1 MHITNIK
8 NKERK
13 KKMSN
18 TVKLL
23 ETEFYNGAT
32 FYFEQNVDRHTS
44 TCVDID
50 IKPFVTTIKFSS
62 RSLIPTYFQLR
73 NVHKQFPNITKII
86 IGYNVRSIDISNFMF
101 PNVVEVQ
108 DLSGKFC
115 LSADMLVTSDGV
127 LLNTFCKPE
136 SSKLNLL
143 SINEISSFAME
154 GCRTTKISNFGRIIR
169 CRCDAFTGSAFE
181 TIYGK
186 LIGLYV
192 TENKELFP
200 LLYGSD
206 EVIIP
211 DDLWNIISTFEF
223 SSVRKMSVYNFML
236 FNYNLIPK
244 FEYPQKIVFMS
255 PIPEC
260 YSVRTLQDVLCSQN
274 LNCVEICQED
284 ERFGS
289 FDGVVYA
296 KHNNQ
301 NEIISCPKMKLGEL
315 VIPDNISYIANEA
328 FEDSHLRSVV
338 MSDTITAMGE
348 RSFSNSHIKHIS
360 LSKNLTRLS
369 NYRGHA
375 FIRTALTDI
384 DIPEHIVSI
393 HNSEFFSC
401 KDLQR
406 VTLHEGLERIMTDAF
421 NYCSSLHEIALP
433 NSLLQIGDES
443 LSYIRCVHIKDRIP
457 AYFLDGINFH
467 YEISEIDIAT
477 CKLSAYTKV
486 IIQKGSRLL
495 SEIGDEQ
502 DFVFYVPKRLKGK
515 NLKLM
520 SRLLHKYSS
529 MDSTPITKE
538 DAHILKH
545 LYTKCSDTIIKQETA
560 LAIYQ
565 NDKASSDE
573 VELYLRRSGK
583 QILTRYLKYGRNEQF
598 TQFLE
603 YGFLSRNALKNLY
616 NISVQSDRPELAAYI
631 MQKIDSTGGKETFR
645 L

>member
-1 MHITNIK
+1 
-8 NKERK
+8 
-13 KKMSN
+13 MSN

-32 FYFEQNVDRHTS
+32 FYFDQNVTKHAS

-50 IKPFVTTIKFSS
+50 VKPFVTTINFSS
-62 RSLIPTYFQLR
+62 HSLMPTDFQLR
-73 NVHKQFPNITKII
+73 NVNKQFPNVTKII

-108 DLSGKFC
+108 DLSGRFC
-115 LSADMLVTSDGV
+115 LSADMLVTSKGV
-127 LLNTFCKPE
+127 LLNTFCKSE
-136 SSKLNLL
+136 NSELNLL

-192 TENKELFP
+192 TEDKEIFP

-206 EVIIP
+206 EAIIP
-211 DDLWNIISTFEF
+211 DNLWNIMSTFEF
-223 SSVRKMSVYNFML
+223 SSVRKMIVYNFML
-236 FNYNLIPK
+236 FDYNLIPK
-244 FEYPQKIVFMS
+244 FEYPQKIVFMK
-255 PIPEC
+255 PIPKHC
-260 YSVRTLQDVLCSQN
+260 SARNLQGVLYSNN

-315 VIPDNISYIANEA
+315 VIPDNINCIADEA
-328 FEDSHLRSVV
+328 FMDSHLRSVI
-338 MSDTITAMGE
+338 MSDAIEAMGE

-375 FIRTALTDI
+375 FVRTALTDI
-384 DIPEHIVSI
+384 DIPERIVSI
-393 HNSEFFSC
+393 HTGEFFGC
-401 KDLQR
+401 KGLQR
-406 VTLHEGLERIMTDAF
+406 VTLHEGLERIMADAF
-421 NYCSSLHEIALP
+421 NYCDSLHEIALP
-433 NSLLQIGDES
+433 NSSSQLGDES
-443 LSYIRCVHIKDRIP
+443 LPYIKCVRIKDRFP
-457 AYFLDGINFH
+457 AYFLYGIIFH
-467 YEISEIDIAT
+467 YEISELDIAT

-520 SRLLHKYSS
+520 NNLLHKYSHVN
-529 MDSTPITKE
+529 STPITKD
-538 DAHILKH
+538 DAHTLKH
-545 LYTKCSDTIIKQETA
+545 LYTRCSDATIKQETA

-565 NDKASSDE
+565 NDKALSDE
-573 VELYLRRSGK
+573 VPLYLRRSGK
-583 QILTRYLKYGRNEQF
+583 QILTRYLKYGKNEQF
-598 TQFLE
+598 AQFLE
-603 YGFLSRNALKNLY
+603 YSFLSRNALKDLY
-616 NISVQSDRPELAAYI
+616 DISIQSDRPELAAYI
-631 MQKIDSTGGKETFR
+631 MQKIDSTGRKETF
-645 L
+645 LL

>member
-62 RSLIPTYFQLR
+62 RSLMPTYFQLR
-73 NVHKQFPNITKII
+73 NVNKQFPNVTKII

-108 DLSGKFC
+108 DLSGRFC
-115 LSADMLVTSDGV
+115 LSADMLVTSKGV
-127 LLNTFCKPE
+127 LLNTFCKSE
-136 SSKLNLL
+136 SSELNLL

-154 GCRTTKISNFGRIIR
+154 GCRTTKISNFDRIIR

-192 TENKELFP
+192 TENKEMFP

-211 DDLWNIISTFEF
+211 DNLWSIISTFEF

-236 FNYNLIPK
+236 FNYNLILK
-244 FEYPQKIVFMS
+244 FEYPQKIVFMK
-255 PIPEC
+255 PIPEYC
-260 YSVRTLQDVLCSQN
+260 SARTLQGILYSQN
-274 LNCVEICQED
+274 LNCVEICKED

-296 KHNNQ
+296 KYNNQ
-301 NEIISCPKMKLGEL
+301 NEIISCPQMKLGEL
-315 VIPDNISYIANEA
+315 VIPDNINRIANEA
-328 FEDSHLRSVV
+328 FMDSHLRSVI
-338 MSDTITAMGE
+338 MPDTIEEMGE
-348 RSFSNSHIKHIS
+348 KSFADSHIKHIS

-369 NYRGHA
+369 NYRGRA
-375 FIRTALTDI
+375 FLRTALTDI
-384 DIPEHIVSI
+384 DIPERIVII
-393 HNSEFFSC
+393 HNSEFFDC

-433 NSLLQIGDES
+433 NSLLQIGYES
-443 LSYIRCVHIKDRIP
+443 LPYIRCVHIKDRFP
-457 AYFLDGINFH
+457 AYFLYGINFP
-467 YEISEIDIAT
+467 YEISELDIAT
-477 CKLSAYTKV
+477 CNLSAYTKV

-520 SRLLHKYSS
+520 DNLLHKYSS
-529 MDSTPITKE
+529 TDSTPITKE

-545 LYTKCSDTIIKQETA
+545 LYTKCSDAIIKQETA